1 MSTKTTIPS
10 LYEKK
15 SRGEKITMLT
25 AYDYPTATILDEAGI
40 DIILVGDSL
49 GMVVLGYEN
58 TLPVTMDEMI
68 HHTSSVSRGTK
79 NALVVGDM
87 PYLSYHVSSK
97 DTIKN
102 AGRFI
107 KEAGAGAVKI
117 EGCGKSRLRM
127 IRKMVEADIQVMGHL
142 GLTPQSIHQMGGFKV
157 QGRGEEEQ
165 LTSAAR
171 AVEEAGAFSI
181 VLEGI
186 PGILGEKITQSI
198 NIPTI
203 GIGAG
208 SGCDG
213 QVLVTHDLIGLSG
226 GRVAKFVK
234 KYASVR
240 EEIENAVKSFKTEVE
255 AGSFPAD
262 EHTYS

>member
-15 SRGEKITMLT
+15 RSGEKITMLT
-25 AYDYPTATILDEAGI
+25 AYDYPTAAILDEAGI

-68 HHTSSVSRGTK
+68 HHTSAVSRGTK

-97 DTIKN
+97 STIEN

-107 KEAGAGAVKI
+107 KGAGAGAVKI

-127 IRKMVEADIQVMGHL
+127 IRKMVEAEIQVMGHL

-157 QGRGEEEQ
+157 QGRGGKDR
-165 LTSAAR
+165 LVDTAR
-171 AVEEAGAFSI
+171 DLEEAGVFSI

-186 PGILGEKITQSI
+186 PGELGEKITQSVKV
-198 NIPTI
+198 PTI

-226 GRVAKFVK
+226 GKVAKFVK
-234 KYASVR
+234 KYASLR
-240 EEIENAVKSFKTEVE
+240 EEIEKAVKSFKTEVE
-255 AGSFPAD
+255 EGSFPAD